1 MPQKTHKTGEALEEL
16 VLYLLHCGLDGKL
29 LQQICLQHGL
39 KLSIHQFPREELFAY
54 HMHEKRKPPDVILI
68 RGHFISLVE
77 DLDKQRHIPYLVIS
91 SKLKY
96 GHGQPVFIH
105 AEKGYDGKDT
115 LPLYHAIA
123 RSLKEMVDAKHAQA
137 RAAESAESTAP
148 ASAATKNSS

>member
-1 MPQKTHKTGEALEEL
+1 MPRKTNESEEPPTEI
-16 VLYLLHCGLDGKL
+16 VLYMLHCGLDGKL
-29 LQQICLQHGL
+29 LRQICLQHGL

-77 DLDKQRHIPYLVIS
+77 DLDKQRQIPYLVIS

-96 GHGQPVFIH
+96 GQGQPVFIH
-105 AEKGYDGKDT
+105 AEKGYNEKDT

-137 RAAESAESTAP
+137 PTAENAESAAQ